1 MNTIF
6 SILKGAGQYF
16 CAMLR
21 AINVSAFSVQLCWM
35 AAGRAGSSFCG
46 KNKKNDAE
54 MCKSFDHIGNFEEW
68 VFIEILVSTF
78 GFEKFEKGPSK
89 LAVV

>member
-1 MNTIF
+1 MVP
-6 SILKGAGQYF
+6 SVR
-16 CAMLR
+16 LR
-21 AINVSAFSVQLCWM
+21 SSARTDKCWRLCSC
-35 AAGRAGSSFCG
+35 GRVFEERAGSSFCG
-46 KNKKNDAE
+46 KNKKNGAE
-54 MCKSFDHIGNFEEW
+54 VCKSFDHIGNFEEW